1 MLEVGLFEPDVLL
14 TMFGD
19 SRHRIRRVF
28 RRCLM
33 YVWTFWDDGW
43 WVEILILWA
52 RQREMRKRLFREVS
66 WDLGVLAHL
75 ESHANVLID
84 S

>member
-1 MLEVGLFEPDVLL
+1 MLG
-14 TMFGD
+14 GD
-19 SRHRIRRVF
+19 TD
-28 RRCLM
+28 L
-33 YVWTFWDDGW
+33 
-43 WVEILILWA
+43 WV

-75 ESHANVLID
+75 ESYANVLID